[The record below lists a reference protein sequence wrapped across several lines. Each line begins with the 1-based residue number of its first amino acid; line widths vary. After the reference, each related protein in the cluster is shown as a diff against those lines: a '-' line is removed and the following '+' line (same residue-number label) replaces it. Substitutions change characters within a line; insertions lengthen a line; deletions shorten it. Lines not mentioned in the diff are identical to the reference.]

1 MIDLET
7 ITRFMME
14 NFEQVKISDGGKHFL
29 ARCRLC
35 GDSKKNKFKK
45 RFNMDWNNGV
55 PGWNCFNCAEHGN
68 FYELYSRLKGMSYED
83 AKKELYKYDKEKVK
97 RYIKERTNRPVT
109 KVKKKRDEDNFNW
122 IRENVYG
129 IEDHVEGVLSKVY
142 KKALTD
148 FYESRKI
155 PLEYKVYICHKGKYK
170 NRIIIPI
177 FDEDNNIIYF
187 QARRIPKSGITPKY
201 DNPVAPK
208 ELCILNR
215 HRFDKEKDIIVHEG
229 LIDAFMVGNQG
240 TSCLGK
246 EISQELI
253 SELIKLTDKK
263 VIIALDND
271 SEAYKSLAR
280 FMKKNP
286 MARKVNYFLY
296 PKEFRD
302 YDDINNIVRRSSV
315 ELNVYELITQN
326 SVSYS
331 TAYTKL
337 SIQKMLEGK
346 K

>member
-14 NFEQVKISDGGKHFL
+14 NFEQVQISNGGQHFL
-29 ARCRLC
+29 ARCTLC
-35 GDSKKNKFKK
+35 GDSEKNPYKK

-55 PGWNCFNCAEHGN
+55 PGWNCFNCSEHGN

-97 RYIKERTNRPVT
+97 RYIKERTNRPKT
-109 KVKKKRDEDNFNW
+109 IVKNKRDEDNFNW
-122 IRENVYG
+122 IREYVYG
-129 IEDHVEGVLSKVY
+129 LNDDGVGVLGPTYLNK
-142 KKALTD
+142 LRD
-148 FYESRKI
+148 FYDSRKI
-155 PLEYKVYICHKGKYK
+155 PYEYKVYICHKGKYK

-187 QARRIPKSGITPKY
+187 QARRIPKSGLTPKY

-208 ELCILNR
+208 TLCILNK
-215 HRFDKEKDIIVHEG
+215 HRFDREKYIVVHEG
-229 LIDAFMVGNQG
+229 LIDAFMVGKQG

-246 EISQELI
+246 EISGELLQELF
-253 SELIKLTDKK
+253 KLTDKG
-263 VIIALDND
+263 VIVALDND
-271 SEAYKSLAR
+271 TEAYKSLAR

-286 MARKVNYFLY
+286 MARKVKYFLY
-296 PKEFRD
+296 PKEFEG
-302 YDDINNIVRRSSV
+302 YDDINKIVVRSSV

-337 SIQKMLEGK
+337 SILKMLGGK

>member
-7 ITRFMME
+7 VTRFMME
-14 NFEQVKISDGGKHFL
+14 NFEQVEISKGGQHFL
-29 ARCRLC
+29 ARCVLC
-35 GDSKKNKFKK
+35 GDSKKNKYKK
-45 RFNMDWNNGV
+45 RFNLDWNNGV
-55 PGWNCFNCAEHGN
+55 PGWNCFNCNEHGN
-68 FYELYSRLKGMSYED
+68 FYDLYSTLKGLSYED
-83 AKKELYKYDKEKVK
+83 AKKELYKYDKKKVV
-97 RYIKERTNRPVT
+97 RYIKERTNRP
-109 KVKKKRDEDNFNW
+109 KKKEKKERDGDNFNW
-122 IRENVYG
+122 IKDNVYG
-129 IEDHVEGVLSKVY
+129 LNDEGSGVLGKVY
-142 KKALTD
+142 LKKLKE
-148 FYESRKI
+148 FYESRQI
-155 PLEYKVYICHKGKYK
+155 PYEYKVYICHKGKYR

-215 HRFDKEKDIIVHEG
+215 HRFDKEKYIIVHEG
-229 LIDAFMVGNQG
+229 LIDAFMVGKQG

-246 EISQELI
+246 EISNELLY
-253 SELIKLTDKK
+253 ELIKLTNKK

-286 MARKVNYFLY
+286 LARKVKYFLY
-296 PKEFRD
+296 PKEFRG
-302 YDDINNIVRRSSV
+302 YDDINNIVVRSSIK
-315 ELNVYELITQN
+315 LNVYELITQN

-337 SIQKMLEGK
+337 SIQKLLGGK